1 MNPLIISTIVVV
13 SIYLVIMLLHLSVF
27 LIQSN
32 RKADWCFVIIFIC
45 MAVFLTLSQPAAE
58 AQEKGDLQA
67 AGQAKGGED
76 LAAKTQNPVGAMYS
90 LPFKFTFDYGA
101 DNGEATFLNIQP
113 VIPVTVGDWNL
124 INRVIMPLID
134 TPGLVT
140 GTPEIPNP
148 VQGDGASGLGDI
160 NYSVFVSPAEPGK
173 IIWGVG
179 PSLMMDTATDDQL
192 GSGKWS
198 AGPTAVVLV
207 QPKPWTLGLLGRQLW
222 SFAGDSERK
231 GVNQLLLEPFIN
243 YNLDNGWYLIS
254 DMIITANWQADS
266 SNRWTIPLGGG
277 VGKMFAIGGQKMN
290 TKLEAYYNVEKPD
303 GAPDWSMSWTLQF
316 LFPR

>member
-1 MNPLIISTIVVV
+1 MSKNL
-13 SIYLVIMLLHLSVF
+13 
-27 LIQSN
+27 
-32 RKADWCFVIIFIC
+32 
-45 MAVFLTLSQPAAE
+45 AVFTLVSLLVLASPFHCR
-58 AQEKGDLQA
+58 AQE
-67 AGQAKGGED
+67 KGGED

-90 LPFKFTFDYGA
+90 LPFKFIFDYGA

-113 VIPVTVGDWNL
+113 VIPITVGNWNL
-124 INRVIMPLID
+124 INRVIVPLID

-148 VQGDGASGLGDI
+148 VQGNGTSGLGDI

-173 IIWGVG
+173 VIWGIG
-179 PSLMMDTATDDQL
+179 PSLMMKTATDDQL

-198 AGPTAVVLV
+198 AGPTAVVLI

-222 SFAGDSERK
+222 SFAGDSDRK
-231 GVNQLLLEPFIN
+231 SVNQLLLEPFIN
-243 YNLDNGWYLIS
+243 YNLDNGWYLIT
-254 DMIITANWQADS
+254 DMILTANWQVDS

-277 VGKMFAIGGQKMN
+277 VGKMFEIGSQKMN
-290 TKLEAYYNVEKPD
+290 TKIEAYYNVEKPD
-303 GAPDWSMSWTLQF
+303 GAPDWSLSWTLQF